1 MRKLTRRILP
11 LFLSLA
17 LCLGMV
23 PPAALAAD
31 TEPQEGTEACICD
44 TLCTEGGV
52 NADCPVCGAVG
63 ADLTQCLGRTPR
75 TTRAPGRTLRKA
87 RTPERT
93 PRTPRAARPA
103 NSRTSRTAVADMDPN
118 VAAVQAMIDALPT
131 VEELETLSSEELD
144 AAYIEVKNAFETY
157 TALTDE
163 QKAQI
168 IGVDFDALFDVF
180 DSMTT
185 ALADNSD
192 VSSGQLPLQPMALI
206 PLPALRQPTLSRSI
220 PA

>member
-63 ADLTQCLGRTPR
+63 ADLTQCL
-75 TTRAPGRTLRKA
+75 
-87 RTPERT
+87 
-93 PRTPRAARPA
+93 
-103 NSRTSRTAVADMDPN
+103 
-118 VAAVQAMIDALPT
+118 
-131 VEELETLSSEELD
+131 
-144 AAYIEVKNAFETY
+144 
-157 TALTDE
+157 
-163 QKAQI
+163 
-168 IGVDFDALFDVF
+168 
-180 DSMTT
+180 
-185 ALADNSD
+185 
-192 VSSGQLPLQPMALI
+192 
-206 PLPALRQPTLSRSI
+206 
-220 PA
+220 